1 MLMTE
6 HALVLLLALLI
17 GVVAG
22 SRTFTAPAVM
32 SWAGFLR
39 WIDIADKW
47 SSWVANPITVAI
59 LTVMIL
65 VESVADQLP
74 TLPNRTAPPQFIA
87 RLISGGFA
95 GAVLGSAWHY
105 TWTALGFGVVG
116 AVLGTFGFFHAR
128 KRLVAATGG
137 RDQPIGLLE
146 DVVAAGGGFL
156 IAYVVSKILL
166 KS

>member
-1 MLMTE
+1 MTDR
-6 HALVLLLALLI
+6 ALLLFLALLI

-39 WIDIADKW
+39 WIDIGDKW
-47 SSWVANPITVAI
+47 SSWMTHPVTVVI

-74 TLPNRTAPPQFIA
+74 TLPNRTTPQQFIA

-95 GAVLGSAWHY
+95 GAVLGSARHD
-105 TWTALGFGVVG
+105 TWVLLGFGVIG
-116 AVLGTFGFFHAR
+116 AVIGTFGFFHAR
-128 KRLVAATGG
+128 RRVAMATG
-137 RDQPIGLLE
+137 RDRPIGLLE
-146 DVVAAGGGFL
+146 DIVALGGGFL
-156 IAYVVSKILL
+156 IAYLASIVPGAQ
-166 KS
+166 